1 MTEKA
6 LAFARMV
13 DSVAINPRDTFDDI
27 KKLVE
32 DAKKY
37 HYHLIY
43 GLSCYNE
50 YMIEQLKGTDTL
62 VGGAIGEALGIGEP
76 PVACKVAM
84 AKHWVEIG
92 CGELDMFMNISM
104 LRSRMYDE
112 VLKEIKAIRA
122 VTSKIL
128 KVIIHTPL
136 LTDEEI
142 KIASEIVAEGGADFV
157 KTSTGFF
164 GPTTIEAVKILKD
177 AVGDKCQI
185 KAAGGVQG
193 LPMIEELKALGV
205 TRFGLSNAKTVG
217 IIEELNK

>member
-1 MTEKA
+1 M
-6 LAFARMV
+6 
-13 DSVAINPRDTFDDI
+13 
-27 KKLVE
+27 
-32 DAKKY
+32 
-37 HYHLIY
+37 
-43 GLSCYNE
+43 
-50 YMIEQLKGTDTL
+50 
-62 VGGAIGEALGIGEP
+62 
-76 PVACKVAM
+76 
-84 AKHWVEIG
+84 
-92 CGELDMFMNISM
+92 
-104 LRSRMYDE
+104 
-112 VLKEIKAIRA
+112 
-122 VTSKIL
+122 
-128 KVIIHTPL
+128 
-136 LTDEEI
+136 TDEEI